1 MNKHTDRS
9 TETERT
15 ADNQT
20 NSNEW
25 KVKMDTNNT
34 SGETGSGETPN
45 SGGRAGIKIKHGDT
59 NIEAGGPDPDGSTT
73 KTILTILATGAVVI
87 GAVAVVL
94 LAENQ
99 SA

>member
-1 MNKHTDRS
+1 MNKHTGRS

-25 KVKMDTNNT
+25 RVKMDTNNT
-34 SGETGSGETPN
+34 SGKTGSGETPN
-45 SGGRAGIKIKHGDT
+45 SNRRAGIKIKHGDT

-73 KTILTILATGAVVI
+73 KTILTILATGVVVI
-87 GAVAVVL
+87 GAVAVTL
-94 LAENQ
+94 LVEKR
-99 SA
+99 SS